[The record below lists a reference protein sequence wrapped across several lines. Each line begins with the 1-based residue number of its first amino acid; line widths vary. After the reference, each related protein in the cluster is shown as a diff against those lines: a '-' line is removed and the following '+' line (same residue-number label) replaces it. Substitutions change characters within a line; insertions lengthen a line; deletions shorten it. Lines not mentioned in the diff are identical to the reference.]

1 MNLKDHVV
9 RLPFVGPTYAKR
21 LEKLGIATIE
31 DLIFHFPFRYDDF
44 SLISPISRLQVG
56 ETVTI
61 CGIVE
66 KFSNTFTKTG
76 KKIQM
81 VEVVDDSGK
90 IEAIFFNQMFLYR
103 VLKKGERFNFSG
115 KVEWF
120 GHKRVLISPEY
131 EKIPN
136 TKYQILNTIHT
147 GRLVPIY
154 NETYG
159 VSSKWLRSRIKTAL
173 DALGEQIE
181 EFLPEEMFKN
191 ENLLPEKEAIEQIHF
206 PKDKPSAQK
215 AKYRLAF
222 DELFLIQLASLLR
235 KRDWEK
241 KVLGKQFFIDFEQS
255 MKFVENLPFAL
266 TNAQKRSIKEIL
278 LDLQKNIPMNRL
290 LQGDVGSGK
299 TVVAALAAY
308 TAFLNKSDT
317 LFMAPTEILAN
328 QHYNTLKTLLTPFG
342 VPIDLVTG
350 SHKPSEKLKA
360 KSEKQKPNNGAMK
373 QSSNETIPKV
383 IIGTHALLYQDYDP
397 ENIGLVIVDEQHR
410 FGVEQRKVLSEKGKA
425 PHFLTMTATPIPRT
439 IALTL
444 YNDLDLSV
452 IDEMPPGRLK
462 IKTWVVPETK
472 REKAYKWIS
481 ERVKDTQEQAFII
494 CPFIEESETMSTVK
508 AATKEFEILGKEI
521 FPDLRLALI
530 HGRVKSKE
538 KDKILSEFKEGKF
551 DVLVATPV
559 VEVGIDIPNATI
571 MMVEGAEHF
580 GLAQLH
586 QLRGRVGRSDHQS
599 YCLLFTEN
607 EIPPVIRRLK
617 SLERTDIGMELAEI
631 DLKLRGPGEIHGT
644 QQHGF
649 ADLIVASFTDL
660 PLIQKTR
667 AAAVLL
673 LTSPPDS
680 LRDSKRAG
688 HFSHLTLNSA
698 LKNKLEKYRIDTV
711 NN

>member
-21 LEKLGIATIE
+21 LEKLGITTIE

-44 SLISPISRLQVG
+44 SLISPISRVQVG
-56 ETVTI
+56 EIVTI

-81 VEVVDDSGK
+81 AEIVDDSGK

-120 GHKRVLISPEY
+120 GHKKVLLSPEY

-181 EFLPEEMFKN
+181 EFLPEEIVKN

-266 TNAQKRSIKEIL
+266 TNAQKKCIKEIL

-328 QHYNTLKTLLTPFG
+328 QHYQTLKALLAPFN
-342 VPIDLVTG
+342 VPIKLITA
-350 SHKPSEKLKA
+350 SHK
-360 KSEKQKPNNGAMK
+360 N
-373 QSSNETIPKV
+373 NETIQQLNNCSPKV
-383 IIGTHALLYQDYDP
+383 IVGTHALLYQDYDP
-397 ENIGLVIVDEQHR
+397 EKIGLVIVDEQHR

-462 IKTWVVPETK
+462 VKTWVVPEIK
-472 REKAYKWIS
+472 RKKAYEWIS

-586 QLRGRVGRSDHQS
+586 QLRGRVGRSNLQS

-649 ADLIVASFTDL
+649 ADLRVASFTDL

-667 AAAVLL
+667 AAAE
-673 LTSPPDS
+673 TIRS
-680 LRDSKRAG
+680 
-688 HFSHLTLNSA
+688 LNSA
-698 LKNKLEKYRIDTV
+698 LKNKLEKYRIETV

>member
-9 RLPFVGPTYAKR
+9 HLPFVGPTYAKR
-21 LEKLGIATIE
+21 LEKLGITTIE

-44 SLISPISRLQVG
+44 SLISPISRVQVG
-56 ETVTI
+56 EIVTI

-81 VEVVDDSGK
+81 AEIVDDSGK

-120 GHKRVLISPEY
+120 GHKKVLLSPEY

-181 EFLPEEMFKN
+181 EFLPEEIVKN

-266 TNAQKRSIKEIL
+266 TNAQKKCIKEIL

-328 QHYNTLKTLLTPFG
+328 QHYQTLKALLAPFN
-342 VPIDLVTG
+342 VPIKLITA
-350 SHKPSEKLKA
+350 SHK
-360 KSEKQKPNNGAMK
+360 N
-373 QSSNETIPKV
+373 NETIQQLNNCSPKV
-383 IIGTHALLYQDYDP
+383 IVGTHALLYQDYDP
-397 ENIGLVIVDEQHR
+397 EKIGLVIVDEQHR

-462 IKTWVVPETK
+462 VKTWVVPETK
-472 REKAYKWIS
+472 RGKAYEWIS
-481 ERVKDTQEQAFII
+481 KRVKDTQEQAFII

-586 QLRGRVGRSDHQS
+586 QLRGRVGRSNLQS

-649 ADLIVASFTDL
+649 ADLRVASFTDL

-667 AAAVLL
+667 AAAE
-673 LTSPPDS
+673 TIRS
-680 LRDSKRAG
+680 
-688 HFSHLTLNSA
+688 LNSA
-698 LKNKLEKYRIDTV
+698 LKNKLEKYRIETV

>member
-9 RLPFVGPTYAKR
+9 HLPFVGPTYAKR
-21 LEKLGIATIE
+21 MEKLGIATIE

-44 SLISPISRLQVG
+44 SLISPISRVQVG
-56 ETVTI
+56 EIVTI

-81 VEVVDDSGK
+81 AEIVDDSGK

-120 GHKRVLISPEY
+120 GHKKVLLSPEY

-181 EFLPEEMFKN
+181 EFLPEEIVKN

-266 TNAQKRSIKEIL
+266 TNAQKKCIKEIL

-328 QHYNTLKTLLTPFG
+328 QHYQTLKALLAPFN
-342 VPIDLVTG
+342 VPIKLITG
-350 SHKPSEKLKA
+350 SHK
-360 KSEKQKPNNGAMK
+360 N
-373 QSSNETIPKV
+373 NETIQQLNNCSPKV
-383 IIGTHALLYQDYDP
+383 IVGTHALLYQDYDP
-397 ENIGLVIVDEQHR
+397 EKIGLVIVDEQHR

-462 IKTWVVPETK
+462 VKTWVVPEIK
-472 REKAYKWIS
+472 RKKAYEWIS

-538 KDKILSEFKEGKF
+538 KDKILGEFKEGKF

-586 QLRGRVGRSDHQS
+586 QLRGRVGRSNLQS

-649 ADLIVASFTDL
+649 ADLRVASFTDL

-667 AAAVLL
+667 AAAE
-673 LTSPPDS
+673 TIRS
-680 LRDSKRAG
+680 
-688 HFSHLTLNSA
+688 LNSA
-698 LKNKLEKYRIDTV
+698 LKNKLEKYRIETV

>member
-9 RLPFVGPTYAKR
+9 RLLFVGPTYAKR
-21 LEKLGIATIE
+21 LEKLGITTIE

-44 SLISPISRLQVG
+44 SLISPISRVQVG
-56 ETVTI
+56 EIVTI

-81 VEVVDDSGK
+81 AEIVDDSGK

-120 GHKRVLISPEY
+120 GHKRVLLSPEY

-181 EFLPEEMFKN
+181 EFLPEEIVKN

-266 TNAQKRSIKEIL
+266 TNAQKKCIKEIL

-328 QHYNTLKTLLTPFG
+328 QHYQTLKALLAPFN
-342 VPIDLVTG
+342 VPIKLITA
-350 SHKPSEKLKA
+350 SHK
-360 KSEKQKPNNGAMK
+360 N
-373 QSSNETIPKV
+373 NETIQQLNNCSPKV
-383 IIGTHALLYQDYDP
+383 IVGTHALLYQDYDP
-397 ENIGLVIVDEQHR
+397 EKIGLVIVDEQHR

-462 IKTWVVPETK
+462 VKTWVVPEIK
-472 REKAYKWIS
+472 RKKAYEWIS

-586 QLRGRVGRSDHQS
+586 QLRGRVGRSNLQS

-649 ADLIVASFTDL
+649 ADLRVASFTDL

-667 AAAVLL
+667 AAAE
-673 LTSPPDS
+673 TIRS
-680 LRDSKRAG
+680 
-688 HFSHLTLNSA
+688 LNSA
-698 LKNKLEKYRIDTV
+698 LKNKLEKYRIETV

>member
-1 MNLKDHVV
+1 MNLKDPVV
-9 RLPFVGPTYAKR
+9 KFPFVGPTYAKR
-21 LEKLGIATIE
+21 LEKLGIITIE

-44 SLISPISRLQVG
+44 SLISPISRLQIG

-61 CGIVE
+61 CGTVE

-76 KKIQM
+76 KKIQT
-81 VEVVDDSGK
+81 VEITDGSGK
-90 IEAIFFNQMFLYR
+90 TEAIFFNQLFLYR
-103 VLKKGERFNFSG
+103 VLKKGEKFNFSG

-120 GHKRVLISPEY
+120 GHKKVLMSPEY
-131 EKIPN
+131 EAIKEE
-136 TKYQILNTIHT
+136 TLHT

-154 NETYG
+154 NETFG
-159 VSSKWLRSRIKTAL
+159 ISSKWLRSRIKTGL
-173 DALGEQIE
+173 NTLGEQIE
-181 EFLPEEMFKN
+181 EFLPEEIIKN
-191 ENLLPEKEAIEQIHF
+191 EDLLPEKEAIEQIHF
-206 PKDKPSAQK
+206 PSTKSLAQK

-235 KRDWEK
+235 KQEWKK

-266 TNAQKRSIKEIL
+266 TNAQKRCIKEIL

-290 LQGDVGSGK
+290 LEGDVGSGK

-308 TAFLNKSDT
+308 TAFLNKTDT

-328 QHYNTLKTLLTPFG
+328 QHYSTLKSLLSPLG
-342 VPIDLVTG
+342 VPIELITG
-350 SHKPSEKLKA
+350 S
-360 KSEKQKPNNGAMK
+360 QKPKGECGG
-373 QSSNETIPKV
+373 ETKV
-383 IIGTHALLYQDYDP
+383 IVGTHAILHQDFDP
-397 ENIGLVIVDEQHR
+397 EKIGFVVVDEQHR

-452 IDEMPPGRLK
+452 IDEMPVGRLK
-462 IKTWVVPETK
+462 VKTWVVPETK
-472 REKAYKWIS
+472 RKGAYQWIS
-481 ERVKDTQEQAFII
+481 KRVKDTQEQAFII

-508 AATKEFEILGKEI
+508 AATKEFATLQKET

-530 HGRVKSKE
+530 HGRIKSKE
-538 KDKILSEFKEGKF
+538 KNKILEEFKEGKY

-571 MMVEGAEHF
+571 MMIEGSEHF

-586 QLRGRVGRSDHQS
+586 QLRGRVGRSNLQS

-607 EIPPVIRRLK
+607 EIPLIMKRLK
-617 SLERTDIGMELAEI
+617 SLEKTDIGMELAEI
-631 DLKLRGPGEIHGT
+631 DLKLRGPGQIHGT
-644 QQHGF
+644 EQHGF
-649 ADLIVASFTDL
+649 ADLRVASFSDL
-660 PLIQKTR
+660 ALIQKTR
-667 AAAVLL
+667 SAAQSV
-673 LTSPPDS
+673 
-680 LRDSKRAG
+680 
-688 HFSHLTLNSA
+688 HHLNPA
-698 LKNKLEKYRIDTV
+698 LKNKLEKYKIEGV